1 MNNNNINSD
10 NDDIYYEF
18 QSTLNFSK
26 VYKLNLL
33 LLNNSKNSEINQTKY
48 LQLINS
54 IFPSKN
60 NKFNT
65 LFNLIFSRFKSLKC
79 DLINEQN
86 TYYITKISDE
96 NTINIYNLCC
106 ALIIFIKKDFE
117 HKLKYL
123 FKLSDLDSDNL
134 INEFELIKLIQTL
147 NILFCEEIC
156 TIKTESTILAQSL
169 IEIKIKEI
177 LNLILYEPANLK
189 KIFLKDFYIDFQ
201 TLLNRISKIDN
212 YKFIL
217 FPCFVN
223 MKKCLNTKRKEKKI
237 VINKFLKNDFF
248 KINSDLSRNVKLNKN
263 YLLDVY
269 TKNEIR
275 TFNENETELK
285 KNNRNLS
292 VEIKNKKIFSTSKNK
307 NNSFYNKNEKN
318 KNSNSIFIKE
328 NKNNNKNNNNE
339 FNKFKNIKKYS
350 FPKKI
355 KLTKNISNINYSKIF
370 NNEITPGIIEFKED
384 KIPRI
389 FSLPSMLNK
398 TKIKKYNNN
407 IQTRNKN
414 KNFNYK
420 TFDEIMIDIS
430 NEEEKN
436 KNYFYNISIHNYYN
450 KKKLMGLKKVF
461 DGIVSDKNYTKNL
474 FMPKKIENLH
484 LKKFEIISKMFENKK
499 KRNIFSAEKFT
510 KNF

>member
-26 VYKLNLL
+26 IYKLNLL

-201 TLLNRISKIDN
+201 TLLNRISKINN

-223 MKKCLNTKRKEKKI
+223 MKKCLNTKRNEKKI

-263 YLLDVY
+263 YLINIY
-269 TKNEIR
+269 TKNEIKI
-275 TFNENETELK
+275 FNENENELK
-285 KNNRNLS
+285 KNNYDIQISPELKIN
-292 VEIKNKKIFSTSKNK
+292 VESLYDEKQGETNVLFATDSKEKLVLHWGVYTDAQKDKWYHPDYSCYPQNTVEFDDFALQTDFAYLDEGDDEQKIRMKIPKDKGVNTLNFV
-307 NNSFYNKNEKN
+307 FFEKN
-318 KNSNSIFIKE
+318 KNVWH
-328 NKNNNKNNNNE
+328 NNNMQD
-339 FNKFKNIKKYS
+339 YH
-350 FPKKI
+350 
-355 KLTKNISNINYSKIF
+355 
-370 NNEITPGIIEFKED
+370 
-384 KIPRI
+384 
-389 FSLPSMLNK
+389 LNL
-398 TKIKKYNNN
+398 N
-407 IQTRNKN
+407 
-414 KNFNYK
+414 
-420 TFDEIMIDIS
+420 
-430 NEEEKN
+430 
-436 KNYFYNISIHNYYN
+436 
-450 KKKLMGLKKVF
+450 
-461 DGIVSDKNYTKNL
+461 
-474 FMPKKIENLH
+474 
-484 LKKFEIISKMFENKK
+484 
-499 KRNIFSAEKFT
+499 
-510 KNF
+510 